1 MRMKTCK
8 PGLCAPG
15 CYNGNGTDGRG
26 TAVDDELAGIAG
38 TAAPDA
44 PQSEAGTRWA
54 KRRRVRRLSAGGA
67 GRGGEALSGGRLAG
81 RRVQDSLHGRAAD
94 IAGRRLGGGGGGA
107 SSAHHG
113 KPSQTVEEEEEEEE
127 GGGKFAVEGERT
139 PLMEVGA
146 SKWAGAAM
154 VKHSRHKHSR
164 NMPTPAPAPM
174 LQSLL
179 SYSL

>member
-1 MRMKTCK
+1 
-8 PGLCAPG
+8 
-15 CYNGNGTDGRG
+15 
-26 TAVDDELAGIAG
+26 
-38 TAAPDA
+38 
-44 PQSEAGTRWA
+44 
-54 KRRRVRRLSAGGA
+54 
-67 GRGGEALSGGRLAG
+67 
-81 RRVQDSLHGRAAD
+81 
-94 IAGRRLGGGGGGA
+94 
-107 SSAHHG
+107 
-113 KPSQTVEEEEEEEE
+113 VEEEEEEEE